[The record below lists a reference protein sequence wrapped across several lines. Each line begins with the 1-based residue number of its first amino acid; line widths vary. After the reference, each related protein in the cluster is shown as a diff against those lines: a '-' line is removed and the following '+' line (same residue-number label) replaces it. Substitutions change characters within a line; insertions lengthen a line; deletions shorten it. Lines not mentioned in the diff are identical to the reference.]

1 MNVKGMKGRDF
12 SRVQSWYRL
21 VMLGVQNLVTLI
33 ELERND
39 PQALAMTMNV
49 LKSGLLSEDAE
60 VSILCAWIL
69 NKVGITLHLAIITF
83 GFLTLAAL
91 LIIAL
96 PTNLIFHIT
105 FHFTHFEP
113 LLQLSLLKLILVVIS
128 VA

>member
-60 VSILCAWIL
+60 VSILCARVL
-69 NKVGITLHLAIITF
+69 NKVASTLQDRASQDD
-83 GFLTLAAL
+83 AATS
-91 LIIAL
+91 LI
-96 PTNLIFHIT
+96 
-105 FHFTHFEP
+105 
-113 LLQLSLLKLILVVIS
+113 SLLWEWFT
-128 VA
+128 